1 MRISH
6 LIIKKKLNK
15 ELTTEEINWII
26 DNYING
32 KIRDYHMSA
41 LLMAVCFNGLSDRE
55 TVDLTLAMRDS
66 GDIIDLSSIEGTIV
80 DKHSSGGVGD
90 KVSLVLIG
98 IIGAIGVPF
107 AKMSGRGLGHTGGT
121 IDKLESIPGFKTNLT
136 VDEFIDNIKSI
147 NVAIAG
153 QTSDLAPAD
162 KKLYALRDV
171 TGTVDNIS
179 LIASSIMSKKL
190 ACGCD
195 AVVLDVTTGSGAFM
209 NRTEDA
215 IELSKKMVSIGN
227 SLGKKTI
234 AVVTN
239 MDEPLGNAVG
249 NALEVA
255 EAVQALKGYGPDDLM
270 EVVYTIAEYM
280 LIAAKKTKDI
290 DEAKELIKS
299 VIDNGSAY
307 NKFIE
312 FVEKQGGDS
321 SYVRNYDSLINASII
336 REVKSEK
343 SGYVQKINALKI
355 GNASLILG
363 GGREE
368 IEDEIDYSV
377 GIVINKKVADSVKT
391 GQVIAYIYGN
401 DESKV
406 EAAYKEIISAY
417 KIDGK
422 KINKPE
428 MIIDIIE

>member
-147 NVAIAG
+147 NVAIAA

-215 IELSKKMVSIGN
+215 IELSKKMVNIGN

-270 EVVYTIAEYM
+270 EVVYTIAGYM

-417 KIDGK
+417 EIDGK
-422 KINKPE
+422 NINKPE
-428 MIIDIIE
+428 MIIDIIK

>member
-1 MRISH
+1 M
-6 LIIKKKLNK
+6 
-15 ELTTEEINWII
+15 
-26 DNYING
+26 
-32 KIRDYHMSA
+32 
-41 LLMAVCFNGLSDRE
+41 
-55 TVDLTLAMRDS
+55 
-66 GDIIDLSSIEGTIV
+66 
-80 DKHSSGGVGD
+80 
-90 KVSLVLIG
+90 SLVLIG

-147 NVAIAG
+147 NVAIAA

-215 IELSKKMVSIGN
+215 IELSKKMVNIGN

-255 EAVQALKGYGPDDLM
+255 EAVQTLKGYGPDDLM
-270 EVVYTIAEYM
+270 EVVYTIAGYM

-299 VIDNGSAY
+299 VIYNGSAY

-321 SYVRNYDSLINASII
+321 SYIRNYDSLINASII

-355 GNASLILG
+355 GNASLVLG

-417 KIDGK
+417 EIDGK

-428 MIIDIIE
+428 MIIDIIK